1 MPFEGK
7 HGEEATLMIMKSGVV
22 DYFVFEQL
30 DKDRNFF
37 NKLTKEELKK
47 EIVGKDKYL
56 NILKEYVAQNGYLLS
71 ISTQK
76 EKVKTYL
83 YAEFIRQLFDE
94 DSYYQIILS
103 QDVMIKKVMEKK

>member
-1 MPFEGK
+1 
-7 HGEEATLMIMKSGVV
+7 MIMKSGVV
-22 DYFVFEQL
+22 DYFVFEQM

-47 EIVGKDKYL
+47 EIVGKDKFL
-56 NILKEYVAQNGYLLS
+56 NLFKDYVSQSGYL
-71 ISTQK
+71 INVTTQK

-83 YAEFIRQLFDE
+83 YAEFVRQLFDE

-103 QDVMIKKVMEKK
+103 QDEMIKKVMEKK

>member
-1 MPFEGK
+1 
-7 HGEEATLMIMKSGVV
+7 MKSGVV

-37 NKLTKEELKK
+37 NKLSKEELKK

-56 NILKEYVAQNGYLLS
+56 NSFKEYVEQNGFLVNF
-71 ISTQK
+71 STQK

-83 YAEFIRQLFDE
+83 FAEYVRQLFDD
-94 DSYYQIILS
+94 DSYYQIMLS
-103 QDVMIKKVMEKK
+103 QDAMIDKVMKKK